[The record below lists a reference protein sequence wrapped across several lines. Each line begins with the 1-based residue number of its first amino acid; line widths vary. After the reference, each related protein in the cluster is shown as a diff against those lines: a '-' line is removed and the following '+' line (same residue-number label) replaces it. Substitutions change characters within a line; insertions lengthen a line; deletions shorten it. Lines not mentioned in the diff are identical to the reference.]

1 MFRLSSFL
9 SPIVFLL
16 FRAFFNDRILSLFTL
31 PSMAVWLLTLLLS
44 LLMAVLARLVGV
56 SISISRSAAYPMCS
70 SSDHDLS
77 VDVIHNSDYNAL
89 EQCFFA
95 IEDQAKLTSKVST
108 KDGSQHILDN
118 SPRMI
123 IAVDCTGSCVPM
135 YGKYARSNSRDPAY
149 LTTVNGRRVL

>member
-1 MFRLSSFL
+1 MKFV
-9 SPIVFLL
+9 PTLL
-16 FRAFFNDRILSLFTL
+16 FPLSY
-31 PSMAVWLLTLLLS
+31 S
-44 LLMAVLARLVGV
+44 VLALQGV
-56 SISISRSAAYPMCS
+56 LQRSDPQFIHLTFHGGLASYSIAFPVDGSTRKTN
-70 SSDHDLS
+70 HDLS

-118 SPRMI
+118 SPRVI

-135 YGKYARSNSRDPAY
+135 YGECYDTRGQPVGPCCNGMCMANRCRPWNST
-149 LTTVNGRRVL
+149 LS